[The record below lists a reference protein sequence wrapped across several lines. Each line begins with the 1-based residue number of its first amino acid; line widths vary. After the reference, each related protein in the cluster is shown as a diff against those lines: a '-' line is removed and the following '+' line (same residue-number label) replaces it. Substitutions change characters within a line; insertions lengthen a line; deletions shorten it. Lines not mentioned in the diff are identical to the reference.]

1 MNKLTIKH
9 ISSGCYVYVEE
20 DLRPGIHSHCRTGYV
35 TECIGEND
43 LRTFTVTYDKCSS
56 SVGCVEANITYRRL
70 TDLECPILSLS
81 YPVRE
86 HISPSK
92 FIENK
97 LPPARAKSPVVPL
110 PLYAI
115 LSMGHSK
122 GRGKVWRAKYVGVI
136 EGGARCH

>member
-1 MNKLTIKH
+1 MTEYIGEKNLRKFTVAYET
-9 ISSGCYVYVEE
+9 ISSSC
-20 DLRPGIHSHCRTGYV
+20 
-35 TECIGEND
+35 
-43 LRTFTVTYDKCSS
+43 
-56 SVGCVEANITYRRL
+56 GCVEANITYRRL

-81 YPVRE
+81 YSVRE

-97 LPPARAKSPVVPL
+97 LPPPRAKSPVVPL

-115 LSMGHSK
+115 ISMGHSK

-136 EGGARCH
+136 EGGARFH